1 MATGSARSCSAA
13 RRPAGADASP
23 APERVG
29 CWRRR
34 RSAPCSGRGAPS
46 PSAHRRRGRGT
57 RGRCPRAPRA
67 RGRARAA
74 PGRGAGAPGAPRR
87 PARGWAATPA
97 TVRDASDTP
106 VVLDLQSAS
115 LTTRGS
121 RLEAKVSFYD
131 DWSAADLLASSGP
144 PGSICLDLWTKRTPG
159 QDSPD
164 FLGCATARTATR
176 ITASVLKDTGD
187 GLPAR
192 ADSATVSVSG
202 RTLTLR
208 FRPAAIGSPRR
219 LRFAAEATQALGCKR
234 PRGCVD
240 RAPNGS
246 RTGHVALG

>member
-1 MATGSARSCSAA
+1 VLTSA
-13 RRPAGADASP
+13 GL
-23 APERVG
+23 
-29 CWRRR
+29 
-34 RSAPCSGRGAPS
+34 
-46 PSAHRRRGRGT
+46 
-57 RGRCPRAPRA
+57 
-67 RGRARAA
+67 
-74 PGRGAGAPGAPRR
+74 
-87 PARGWAATPA
+87 AATTA

-159 QDSPD
+159 QDAPD
-164 FLGCATARTATR
+164 FLVCATARSATR
-176 ITASVLKDTGD
+176 ITASVLKETGD

-192 ADSATVSVSG
+192 VDSATVSVAG
-202 RTLTLR
+202 HTLTLR

-246 RTGHVALG
+246 RTGSFALG

>member
-1 MATGSARSCSAA
+1 VLASTGL
-13 RRPAGADASP
+13 
-23 APERVG
+23 
-29 CWRRR
+29 
-34 RSAPCSGRGAPS
+34 
-46 PSAHRRRGRGT
+46 
-57 RGRCPRAPRA
+57 
-67 RGRARAA
+67 
-74 PGRGAGAPGAPRR
+74 
-87 PARGWAATPA
+87 AATTA

-115 LTTRGS
+115 LETRGS

-131 DWSAADLLASSGP
+131 DWSAADLLSSTGP

-159 QDSPD
+159 QDAPD
-164 FLGCATARTATR
+164 FLVCATARTATR
-176 ITASVLKDTGD
+176 ITASVLKETGD

-202 RTLTLR
+202 RILTLR

-246 RTGHVALG
+246 RTGSFAVA

>member
-1 MATGSARSCSAA
+1 MSVAALGGALLASTGL
-13 RRPAGADASP
+13 
-23 APERVG
+23 
-29 CWRRR
+29 
-34 RSAPCSGRGAPS
+34 
-46 PSAHRRRGRGT
+46 
-57 RGRCPRAPRA
+57 
-67 RGRARAA
+67 
-74 PGRGAGAPGAPRR
+74 
-87 PARGWAATPA
+87 AATTA

-121 RLEAKVSFYD
+121 RIEAKVSFYD
-131 DWSAADLLASSGP
+131 NWSATDLLASSGP
-144 PGSICLDLWTKRTPG
+144 PGSICVDLWTKRTPG
-159 QDSPD
+159 QDAPD
-164 FLGCATARTATR
+164 FLVCATARSATR
-176 ITASVLKDTGD
+176 ITASVLKETGD

-219 LRFAAEATQALGCKR
+219 LRFAAEAIQALGCKR

-246 RTGHVALG
+246 RTGSFALG